1 MTEEIK
7 VSSKGQ
13 IVIPKYLRDSLG
25 LKEGDV
31 VMIAKHE
38 NRLIIMKKPG
48 DPLAALSETGSKV
61 AIKNIRRHIKEE

>member
-1 MTEEIK
+1 MEEVK

-13 IVIPKYLRDSLG
+13 VVIPKYLRDSIG

-38 NRLIIMKKPG
+38 NRLIIMKKPD
-48 DPLAALSETGSKV
+48 DPLAALSETGSRV
-61 AIKNIRRHIKEE
+61 AMKNIRRHIKEE